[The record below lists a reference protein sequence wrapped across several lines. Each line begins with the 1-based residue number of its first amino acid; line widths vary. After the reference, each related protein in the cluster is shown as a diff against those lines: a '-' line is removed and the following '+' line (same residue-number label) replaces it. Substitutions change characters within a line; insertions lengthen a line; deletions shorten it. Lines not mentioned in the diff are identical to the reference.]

1 MMYMIPRLRRL
12 LPAVCVSLILAAKG
26 MVQAEDHATQIL
38 LATVKLQH
46 SASAGTGFLI
56 VPKTGVDRTKGECLL
71 VSAAHVFEP
80 CPEDSITV
88 ALRVPQPDGNY
99 QRRDV
104 SVPIRRDNRE
114 KRPLWVRHP
123 QYDVAVLR
131 MQLPEGVEATPLP
144 VEVLAE
150 GPELKQRRV
159 RIGARL
165 LVFGYPARVEG
176 NPAGFPLARHASL
189 ASYPVVPP
197 TAFPVIT
204 LDMSAHGGDSG
215 GPVMLETVESRNED
229 AGPPVILAMVVGK
242 IQQDEK
248 VVGLYEER
256 IMHHPLDLS
265 IAVQAQFIKATV
277 SLWEQV
283 AASPAPR

>member
-1 MMYMIPRLRRL
+1 MKRL
-12 LPAVCVSLILAAKG
+12 LLSYGVWLLLAHSG
-26 MVQAEDHATQIL
+26 GVQAEDHATQIL

-46 SASAGTGFLI
+46 SQSAGTGFLI
-56 VPKTGVDRTKGECLL
+56 IPKNGVDRAKGECLL
-71 VSAAHVFEP
+71 VTAAHVFEP
-80 CPEDSITV
+80 CPDDAVTV
-88 ALRVPQPDGNY
+88 ALRVPQPDGTY

-104 SVPIRRDNRE
+104 SVPIRRDQRE
-114 KRPLWVRHP
+114 KKPLWVRHP
-123 QYDVAVLR
+123 QFDVAVLKIR
-131 MQLPEGVEATPLP
+131 LPEGVEATPLP

-165 LVFGYPARVEG
+165 LVFGYPARVEA

-189 ASYPVVPP
+189 ATYPVVPT
-197 TAFPVIT
+197 TAYPILT

-215 GPVMLETVESRNED
+215 GPVMLETVDSRNED
-229 AGPPVILAMVVGK
+229 AGLPVILAMVVGK

-256 IMHHPLDLS
+256 ILHHPLDLS
-265 IAVQAQFIKATV
+265 IAVQAQYLRETV
-277 SLWEQV
+277 SLWEQ
-283 AASPAPR
+283 AAARPERK